1 MGRDAIS
8 RDTRARAI
16 SHNYLDLT
24 TDGPLE
30 DWVSQLVS
38 VGATLVE
45 IRQDPATFAN
55 PDTWAVLQPLSRFV
69 FGTRAANL
77 LRVSGER
84 IKQAQ

>member
-1 MGRDAIS
+1 MGRHAIS

-45 IRQDPATFAN
+45 MRQDPATFAN
-55 PDTWAVLQPLSRFV
+55 PDTWAVLQDPEGNEFCVLNAESV
-69 FGTRAANL
+69 TGLA
-77 LRVSGER
+77 
-84 IKQAQ
+84 